1 MLVFMSAQPKKLAL
15 KWAKPAAKQLAKR
28 SKPRVMTVGK
38 KKALLIRGKGD
49 FFSDLF
55 STGKKLLGEG
65 LHKGVD
71 FLSGK
76 VKNGIKS
83 IFGNGDY
90 ILPKDPVQANS
101 LYSAA
106 LTTPKFADSSNH
118 GTMIQHRE
126 SLGVFK
132 SSTGFARSSINI
144 NPGLAVF
151 PWLSNVAPAWQR
163 YKLHGAIIEWV
174 PRVSQISPDA
184 SGSVILSSRYDL
196 TTAAPTSIQEAECTF
211 GAVVGRPMDM
221 MAMPIECKPSMT
233 PTNVLNVRFG
243 SLPTGGNLQFFDHC
257 IIDLCTYGMAT
268 STTNIGEMFIT
279 YDIEF
284 QMPTAEHLTNSTA
297 DVWDAYAAITTAAP
311 YSGNVW
317 NVRPGSNMNV
327 SQTGA
332 AGSLTL
338 VFDASVPLPPGSTWL
353 VTGYASAT
361 GAVTANS
368 GFALGADLSFYTTVY
383 KDTAGANL
391 SGFASGAGTQ
401 YEAYSFAFRVNG
413 TTGNQTILLSGLTLA
428 AASTGYAS
436 IVITPLNS
444 QLTITDGRMRSR
456 YPGLFELED
465 RLTQFMEDAEEKS
478 LIALPRPRLAPSAPR
493 QEPPTP
499 RVEREDADEKQWN
512 VVAATWAPA
521 RAVLR
526 P

>member
-1 MLVFMSAQPKKLAL
+1 MAQPEKPKKLAL
-15 KWAKPAAKQLAKR
+15 KWAKPAAKPQAKR
-28 SKPRVMTVGK
+28 SRPRVMTVGK

-55 STGKKLLGEG
+55 SSGKKLLGEG

-76 VKNGIKS
+76 VKNGIRS

-90 ILPKDPVQANS
+90 VLPKDPVQANS

-144 NPGLAVF
+144 NPGLATF

-163 YKLHGAIIEWV
+163 YKIHGAIIEWV
-174 PRVSQISPDA
+174 PRVSQISADA

-196 TTAAPTSIQEAECTF
+196 TTAPPASIQEAECTF

-221 MAMPIECKPSMT
+221 MAMPIECKPTMT

-257 IIDLCTYGMAT
+257 IVDLCTYGMAT
-268 STTNIGEMFIT
+268 NTTNIGEMFIT

-284 QMPTAEHLTNSTA
+284 QMPTAEHLTNSAA
-297 DVWDAYAAITTAAP
+297 DVWDAYMPITTASP
-311 YSGNVW
+311 YGGNAW

-332 AGSLTL
+332 AGNLTL
-338 VFDASVPLPPGSTWL
+338 VFDAVAPLPPGSTWL
-353 VTGYASAT
+353 ATGYTSST
-361 GAVTANS
+361 GNVTANS
-368 GFALGADLSFYTTVY
+368 GFAFGADFVSNTPVF
-383 KDTAGANL
+383 KDTFGANL
-391 SGFASGAGTQ
+391 GGFSTGAGTTF
-401 YEAYSFAFRVNG
+401 ESYSFSFRVVG
-413 TTGNQTILLSGLTLA
+413 TTGNQTIFLSGLTLA

-436 IVITPLNS
+436 LVITPLNS
-444 QLTITDGRMRSR
+444 QLTMAGSRMRSR

-465 RLTQFMEDAEEKS
+465 RLALFMEEAEEKS
-478 LIALPRPRLAPSAPR
+478 AVVVSRTRATPLPVPSD
-493 QEPPTP
+493 PPTP
-499 RVEREDADEKQWN
+499 RVTPEEADEKQWN
-512 VVAATWAPA
+512 VVAKTWAPA
-521 RAVLR
+521 RALLR